1 MYALDIYNRNL
12 KEPKRYNNPTIA
24 FTTQEFF
31 AKVIVVFEV
40 FRNFGVFLVCSHLF
54 GLFKPIELKRCVI
67 RLSNDTKKVQK
78 FGI

>member
-12 KEPKRYNNPTIA
+12 KEPARYNNPTIA
-24 FTTQEFF
+24 FTTQNFF
-31 AKVIVVFEV
+31 ANVIVVIEV

-67 RLSNDTKKVQK
+67 RLSNDTKKV
-78 FGI
+78 

>member
-12 KEPKRYNNPTIA
+12 KEPARYNNPTIA
-24 FTTQEFF
+24 FTTQKFF

-54 GLFKPIELKRCVI
+54 GLFKLKRCVI
-67 RLSNDTKKVQK
+67 RLSNDTKKV
-78 FGI
+78 